1 MTSAHPAPTTAPHP
15 LVGQPEHVR
24 ADVAVVGA
32 GVIGLATA
40 WELRRRGRSV
50 AVVDPEPG
58 SGASRAAAGMLA
70 PVSEVQYR
78 QEPLYPL
85 MTASA
90 AAYPAFVAALERA
103 AEGTVGHRTTET
115 LVCGVDAADRQALA
129 DLRALQGRHGMTVEP
144 LTLRAARTLE
154 PALSPRLSA
163 AFRIPD
169 DHQVDPRRLVAGLL
183 AALVAPKLPQA
194 AENSEPPVPAE
205 NSGPPERPEIPEL
218 SAARDGGPAHLVHD
232 LATGLRRNAEGAVTG
247 VRLAG
252 GGMVSATWTVLAPGA
267 GLGDLEGLPE
277 DWDPPLRPVHGDILR
292 ARVPAGAPALLERTV
307 RGLVHGVPVYL
318 VPRTDG
324 TVVIGAT
331 SREDDLTGASA
342 GGVFRL
348 LRDAQALVPGVA
360 DLELVEVLAR
370 ARPGTPDDI
379 PYLGRVRDPDGSPVP
394 GLVVSTGYFRHGVLL
409 APLAARL
416 AAQLVAG
423 GAGPDPAADAEHL
436 ATTDP
441 HRFDRPVEARREDP
455 EPAAAGP
462 GSRSRSPR

>member
-1 MTSAHPAPTTAPHP
+1 VTSAHPAPTTAPHP

-90 AAYPAFVAALERA
+90 AEYPAFVAALEQA
-103 AEGTVGHRTTET
+103 AGGTVGHRATET

-129 DLRALQGRHGMTVEP
+129 DLRALQGRHGMTVEQ
-144 LTLRAARTLE
+144 LTLRAARALE

-183 AALVAPKLPQA
+183 AALVAPEFPEPA
-194 AENSEPPVPAE
+194 GTAESPEPL
-205 NSGPPERPEIPEL
+205 ERPEVLEP

-267 GLGDLEGLPE
+267 GLGDLEDLPE
-277 DWDPPLRPVHGDILR
+277 AWHPPLRPVHGDILR

-331 SREDDLTGASA
+331 SREDDLTGPSA

-423 GAGPDPAADAEHL
+423 GTGPDPAADAEHL

-462 GSRSRSPR
+462 GPRSRSPR

>member
-1 MTSAHPAPTTAPHP
+1 MTSAPPAPAVPYP
-15 LVGQPEHVR
+15 DPEHVR

-32 GVIGLATA
+32 GVVGLATA

-70 PVSEVQYR
+70 PVSEVQYQ

-85 MTASA
+85 MTDSA
-90 AAYPAFVAALERA
+90 AAYPAFVAALEEA
-103 AEGTVGHRTTET
+103 ADGSVGYRTTET

-129 DLRALQGRHGMTVEP
+129 DLRELQRRHGMAVEP
-144 LTLRAARTLE
+144 LTLRTARALE

-163 AFRIPD
+163 VHRIPD
-169 DHQVDPRRLVAGLL
+169 DHQVDPRRLVAALL
-183 AALVAPKLPQA
+183 AALVAPELPETRREGGSDA
-194 AENSEPPVPAE
+194 
-205 NSGPPERPEIPEL
+205 
-218 SAARDGGPAHLVHD
+218 GPARLVHD
-232 LATGLRRNAEGAVTG
+232 RAVGLRSSADGAVTG
-247 VRLAG
+247 VHLAG
-252 GGMVSATWTVLAPGA
+252 GGMVSAGETVLAPGTGLA
-267 GLGDLEGLPE
+267 GLEGLPGS
-277 DWDPPLRPVHGDILR
+277 WRPPLRPVHGDILR
-292 ARVPAGAPALLERTV
+292 TRVPGGAPALLERTV

-318 VPRTDG
+318 VPRADG

-331 SREDDLTGASA
+331 SREDDLEGTSA

-360 DLELVEVLAR
+360 DLELVETMAR

-379 PYLGRVRDPDGSPVP
+379 PYLGRIRGPAGGPVP

-416 AAQLVAG
+416 AARLVLG
-423 GAGPDPAADAEHL
+423 GAVPDDDAGHL
-436 ATTDP
+436 AGTDP
-441 HRFDRPVEARREDP
+441 HRFDRPAGTPPEDP
-455 EPAAAGP
+455 DPAAAGP
-462 GSRSRSPR
+462 HHPNRSTR

>member
-1 MTSAHPAPTTAPHP
+1 MISAHPAPATAPHP
-15 LVGQPEHVR
+15 LVEQPEHVR

-50 AVVDPEPG
+50 VVVDPEPG

-70 PVSEVQYR
+70 PVSEVQYQ

-85 MTASA
+85 MIASA
-90 AAYPAFVAALERA
+90 AEYPAFVAALEQA
-103 AEGTVGHRTTET
+103 AGGTVGHRATET

-129 DLRALQGRHGMTVEP
+129 DLRELQGRHGMTVEQLP
-144 LTLRAARTLE
+144 LRAARALE

-183 AALVAPKLPQA
+183 AALVAPELP
-194 AENSEPPVPAE
+194 EPPESAE
-205 NSGPPERPEIPEL
+205 SPESLEPPGLPEF
-218 SAARDGGPAHLVHD
+218 SAARDGGPARLVHC

-247 VRLAG
+247 VRLAD
-252 GGMVSATWTVLAPGA
+252 GGMVSATWTVLAPGT
-267 GLGDLEGLPE
+267 GLGDLDGLPE
-277 DWDPPLRPVHGDILR
+277 DWHPPLRPVHGDVLR
-292 ARVPAGAPALLERTV
+292 ARVPAGAPDLLERTV

-331 SREDDLTGASA
+331 SREDDLTGPSA

-379 PYLGRVRDPDGSPVP
+379 PYLGRVRNPDGSLVP

-416 AAQLVAG
+416 AAQLATG
-423 GAGPDPAADAEHL
+423 GSGADPAADAEHL
-436 ATTDP
+436 ASTDP
-441 HRFDRPVEARREDP
+441 HRFDRPVEARRGDP
-455 EPAAAGP
+455 EPATAGP
-462 GSRSRSPR
+462 GPRSRSTR

>member
-1 MTSAHPAPTTAPHP
+1 MTSTRPTPVVPHFAT
-15 LVGQPEHVR
+15 EHVR

-32 GVIGLATA
+32 GVVGLAAA

-58 SGASRAAAGMLA
+58 AGASRAAAGMLA
-70 PVSEVQYR
+70 PVSEVQYQ

-85 MTASA
+85 MLASA
-90 AAYPAFVAALERA
+90 AEYPAFVAALEEA
-103 AEGTVGHRTTET
+103 ADGSVGYRTTET

-129 DLRALQGRHGMTVEP
+129 DLGEFQRRHGMTVEQ
-144 LTLRAARTLE
+144 LTLRAARSLE
-154 PALSPRLSA
+154 PALSPRLSS

-183 AALVAPKLPQA
+183 AALTAPGLPGA
-194 AENSEPPVPAE
+194 PGSAPA
-205 NSGPPERPEIPEL
+205 
-218 SAARDGGPAHLVHD
+218 DGGPARLVHD
-232 LATGLRRNAEGAVTG
+232 RAVALRRCADGAVTG

-252 GGMVSATWTVLAPGA
+252 GGLVSAAETVLAPGT
-267 GLGDLEGLPE
+267 GLQDLEDLPGS
-277 DWDPPLRPVHGDILR
+277 WRPPLRPVHGDILR
-292 ARVPAGAPALLERTV
+292 TRVPAGTPQLVERTV

-318 VPRTDG
+318 VPRADG

-331 SREDDLTGASA
+331 SREDDLAGASA

-360 DLELVEVLAR
+360 DLELVEVMAR

-379 PYLGRVRDPDGSPVP
+379 PYLGRVRDPDGAPVP

-409 APLAARL
+409 TPLAARL

-423 GAGPDPAADAEHL
+423 ETPSAGDAEHL

-441 HRFDRPVEARREDP
+441 HRFDRPVAVSATES
-455 EPAAAGP
+455 EPVPAGP
-462 GSRSRSPR
+462 GPQNRST